1 MSKTNVFIVKAFS
14 FLAVLMFATIVMHG
28 QAARTFV
35 SGGTNANDSN
45 ACSNAAPCRTFAAAI
60 ANTSAGGEIDALD
73 TAEYGPVTITKAIT
87 IDGGGGGQVASIQ
100 ADGVNGIVVSAG
112 ANDKVILRNLR
123 INGSNTG
130 LNGIRFLSGGQLTID
145 KCEIFGFTLNGV
157 DISQGSSAQSWVT
170 NTNIGMIGGVGIMA
184 TTTAGTVTLGI
195 DKVRVEWSN
204 KGVDA
209 ASHSR
214 VTVNDSFV
222 QNAASIG
229 IEADGDA
236 IIVINGSVIDLNG
249 SGVETTIVSGVEAF
263 AYVSNSEIAFNSTGF
278 NELAGRINTFG
289 NNRFIANGSDGP
301 VRPPIAMK

>member
-1 MSKTNVFIVKAFS
+1 MSKPYMFVVKAVRC
-14 FLAVLMFATIVMHG
+14 LAVLMFVSIAMYG
-28 QAARTFV
+28 QVARTFV
-35 SGGTNANDSN
+35 SGINADDSN
-45 ACSNAAPCRTFAAAI
+45 PCTNIAPCRTFAAAM
-60 ANTSAGGEIDALD
+60 AKTSAGGEIDALD

-87 IDGGGGGQVASIQ
+87 IDGGGQVASIQ

>member
-87 IDGGGGGQVASIQ
+87 IDGGGQVASIQ

-130 LNGIRFLSGGQLTID
+130 LNGIRFLSGSQLTID

-170 NTNIGMIGGVGIMA
+170 NTNIGMVGGVGIRA
-184 TTTAGTVTLGI
+184 TTTAGVVTLGI

-204 KGVDA
+204 KGIEA
-209 ASHSR
+209 AFHSR
-214 VTVNDSFV
+214 VTVNDSLV

-229 IEADGDA
+229 MQADGDA
-236 IIVINGSVIDLNG
+236 LIVINGSVIDLNG
-249 SGVETTIVSGVEAF
+249 SGVQTSQVAGVDAV
-263 AYVSNSEIAFNSTGF
+263 AYVANSEIAFNSTGF
-278 NELAGRINTFG
+278 NELSGRINTFG
-289 NNRFIANGSDGP
+289 NNRLIANGSDGV

>member
-1 MSKTNVFIVKAFS
+1 MSKTNVFTVKVFTFS
-14 FLAVLMFATIVMHG
+14 AALMFATLAMHG
-28 QAARTFV
+28 QVARTFV
-35 SGGTNANDSN
+35 SGINADDSN
-45 ACSNAAPCRTFAAAI
+45 PCSNIAPCRTFAAAI
-60 ANTSAGGEIDALD
+60 AKTSAGGEIDALD

-87 IDGGGGGQVASIQ
+87 IDGGGQVASIQ
-100 ADGVNGIVVSAG
+100 ANGENGIIVSAG

-123 INGSNTG
+123 ISGSDAG

-157 DISQGSSAQSWVT
+157 DVSQGSSAQSWVT
-170 NTNIGMIGGVGIMA
+170 NTNIGMIGGVGIRA

-195 DKVRVEWSN
+195 DKVRVEWAN
-204 KGVDA
+204 KGIEA
-209 ASHSR
+209 AFHSR

-229 IEADGDA
+229 ILADGDA
-236 IIVINGSVIDLNG
+236 IIVVNGSVIDLNG
-249 SGVETTIVSGVEAF
+249 SGVQTTVVAGVAAS

-278 NELAGRINTFG
+278 NELAGRIDTFG
-289 NNRFIANGSDGP
+289 NNRFVANGSDGS

>member
-1 MSKTNVFIVKAFS
+1 MIVVKAVRC
-14 FLAVLMFATIVMHG
+14 LAVLMFVSIAMYG
-28 QAARTFV
+28 QVARTFV
-35 SGGTNANDSN
+35 SGINADDSN
-45 ACSNAAPCRTFAAAI
+45 PCTNIAPCRTFAAAM
-60 ANTSAGGEIDALD
+60 AKTSAGGEIDALD

-87 IDGGGGGQVASIQ
+87 IDGGGQVASIQ

-112 ANDKVILRNLR
+112 ANDKVILRNVR
-123 INGSNTG
+123 ISGSNTG

-170 NTNIGMIGGVGIMA
+170 NTNIGMIGSVGIMA
-184 TTTAGTVTLGI
+184 TTTAGIVTLGI

-204 KGVDA
+204 KGIDA
-209 ASHSR
+209 AFHSR

-249 SGVETTIVSGVEAF
+249 SGVETTNVSGIEAF

>member
-1 MSKTNVFIVKAFS
+1 MSKPYMFVVKAVRC
-14 FLAVLMFATIVMHG
+14 LAVLMFVSIAMYG
-28 QAARTFV
+28 QVARTFV
-35 SGGTNANDSN
+35 SGINADDSN
-45 ACSNAAPCRTFAAAI
+45 PCTNIAPCRTFAAAM
-60 ANTSAGGEIDALD
+60 AKTSAGGEIDALD

-87 IDGGGGGQVASIQ
+87 IDGGGQVASIQ

-112 ANDKVILRNLR
+112 ANDKVILRNVR
-123 INGSNTG
+123 ISGSNTG

-170 NTNIGMIGGVGIMA
+170 NTNIGMIGSVGIMA
-184 TTTAGTVTLGI
+184 TTTAGIVTLGI

-204 KGVDA
+204 KGIDA
-209 ASHSR
+209 AFHSR

-249 SGVETTIVSGVEAF
+249 SGVETTNVSGIEAF